1 LPFRWNVARS
11 ASPQPESPAHRSLTK
26 ALALAALAVAC
37 GLAVSGCKRAHGPDV
52 MATVNG
58 KPILRSEVETYYR
71 NNLGDSQQEPP
82 KDQADIVRLNIVRQ
96 LIDQEIL
103 QQRAAKLNLMASD
116 EEIEAKLNELKAPY
130 TQEEFNQRLKAK
142 HLTID
147 DLKRDIRRDLTQT
160 KVLNKEI
167 NSKID
172 ISDTDIT
179 SYYNAHKSDFNL
191 IEPQYHLAQIVVTP
205 NPAAPQEGSNLQNSK
220 ATTDADARK
229 KIEMLHTRLE
239 TGEDFATL
247 AMNFS
252 EDPNTAS
259 NGGDLGF
266 ITESQLRGRPEA
278 YGIIS
283 KLKPGQFSDVLPVA
297 DPATKKVAMYIVFRL
312 LDKQAAGQRELNDP
326 RVQQSIRQ
334 QLRDGRS
341 SLLKNAYFE
350 MLRDQAHVENY
361 FAEDIFKSSG
371 K

>member
-1 LPFRWNVARS
+1 MQFRSNVARS
-11 ASPQPESPAHRSLTK
+11 ISHQAHSRTLRSKHLPLIALT
-26 ALALAALAVAC
+26 VAC
-37 GLAVSGCKRAHGPDV
+37 AAAQLGCNRAHGPDE
-52 MATVNG
+52 MARVNG
-58 KPILRSEVETYYR
+58 KPIVRTEVETYYR

-103 QQRAAKLNLMASD
+103 EQRAAKLNLTASD
-116 EEIEAKLNELKAPY
+116 EEVDAKLNELKAPY
-130 TQEEFNQRLKAK
+130 TQEEFNQRLKNK
-142 HLTID
+142 HLTVD

-167 NSKID
+167 NSKIN
-172 ISDTDIT
+172 ISDTDIST
-179 SYYNAHKSDFNL
+179 YYNAHKSDFNL

-205 NPAAPQEGSNLQNSK
+205 TPAAPQEGANLQNSK
-220 ATTDADARK
+220 ATSDADARK
-229 KIEMLHTRLE
+229 KVEMLHTRLE

-266 ITESQLRGRPEA
+266 ITESQLRARPEA
-278 YGIIS
+278 YAAIS
-283 KLKPGQFSDVLPVA
+283 KLKPGQVTDVLPVL
-297 DPATKKVAMYIVFRL
+297 DPSTRKPQMYIVFRL
-312 LDKQAAGQRELNDP
+312 LDRQSAGQRELNDP

-361 FAEDIFKSSG
+361 FAEEVFKRG
-371 K
+371 AQ